1 VFVYD
6 IIYIFAGVLN
16 TFYSRLGKINL
27 RANLNILARN
37 WRVSQKLREK
47 NVWENLI
54 LHTQTQKSNT
64 QSCDMLLQNW
74 ISTQFIVNSILF
86 QNFIQIMKISENI
99 NV

>member
-1 VFVYD
+1 MQIEIFLKIVIYFWLGFDLYINLD

-54 LHTQTQKSNT
+54 LHTQTQKY
-64 QSCDMLLQNW
+64 
-74 ISTQFIVNSILF
+74 V
-86 QNFIQIMKISENI
+86 
-99 NV
+99 